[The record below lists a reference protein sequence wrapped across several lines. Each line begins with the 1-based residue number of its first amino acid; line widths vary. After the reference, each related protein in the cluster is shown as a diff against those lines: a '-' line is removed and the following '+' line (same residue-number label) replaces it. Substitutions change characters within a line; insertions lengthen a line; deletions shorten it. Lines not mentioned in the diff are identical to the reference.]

1 MKPNKSLKMKFP
13 ISINLL
19 LIHLANNYHVNKD
32 SEKKVLMRVLLIW
45 KSTILDKIYWN
56 TTEISKFCNFN
67 PGPPN
72 LNVEIKQSLEKKS
85 FKTNTEFRGR
95 GRECGRRNLWNFCVF
110 SIYFVRDC
118 LKIWECRIRRFFMF
132 LFLHF
137 IFKKIVV

>member
-1 MKPNKSLKMKFP
+1 MKPNKILKMKFP

-19 LIHLANNYHVNKD
+19 LTHLANNYHVNKD

-72 LNVEIKQSLEKKS
+72 LNVEIKQSLEKSLSKPTLS
-85 FKTNTEFRGR
+85 SGGGGGSVGGEIY
-95 GRECGRRNLWNFCVF
+95 EISVF
-110 SIYFVRDC
+110 FP
-118 LKIWECRIRRFFMF
+118 
-132 LFLHF
+132 F
-137 IFKKIVV
+137 ILSEIV